1 MNASS
6 KDLQADPDK
15 ISPQILWIYSRGK
28 DVDTSNQFKTRRYI
42 GNQFYV
48 CTSGSVGFHSGR
60 DFPKVWILAHDA
72 LHPQGGTLKIS
83 ETAKFWSQ
91 LSVSLGI
98 SKSTWFVLFFFFG
111 LDSFLRNKFPGK
123 NGGGWGWGQGGID
136 QLVVQLCKISRLT
149 SIVPESARKLW
160 TAKIPNASCRPQLSS
175 AKATTVKAWLHVTW
189 INRDGICCAVFADF
203 GLWTADSLGCFRMFR
218 LPGSQQMDLVVANT
232 IDSGANLLWFASP

>member
-6 KDLQADPDK
+6 KDLQADPEK

-98 SKSTWFVLFFFFG
+98 SKSTWFVLFFFLVWIHFFATNFLEKMVG
-111 LDSFLRNKFPGK
+111 GGDEAREGSTNWLSSCAKFRGWLRLYQNLRENFERPRSQMLLAAHSSPQPRPPRLKLGYMLHGSIVMEFVVQFLR
-123 NGGGWGWGQGGID
+123 
-136 QLVVQLCKISRLT
+136 ISDCEPR
-149 SIVPESARKLW
+149 IR
-160 TAKIPNASCRPQLSS
+160 
-175 AKATTVKAWLHVTW
+175 
-189 INRDGICCAVFADF
+189 
-203 GLWTADSLGCFRMFR
+203 
-218 LPGSQQMDLVVANT
+218 
-232 IDSGANLLWFASP
+232 